1 MTARGRNDS
10 SGQHGERA
18 GHREDCAV
26 LVDGVPAAAR
36 RDEVV
41 NHGRRGGGD
50 SRRASNHNV
59 QALHALDS
67 WTQAP
72 WLPPF
77 ALLDATLALDSNASW
92 LRQALQPG
100 TSRTGC
106 SLTGY
111 AGTAAATARALPCR
125 GVDALT
131 APGERLGAAH
141 VLLAVQP
148 PDLARLGRCA
158 STGLMARTTQQS

>member
-1 MTARGRNDS
+1 MA
-10 SGQHGERA
+10 GE
-18 GHREDCAV
+18 AV
-26 LVDGVPAAAR
+26 VF
-36 RDEVV
+36 
-41 NHGRRGGGD
+41 

-72 WLPPF
+72 WLPPL

-92 LRQALQPG
+92 LRQALPPG

-111 AGTAAATARALPCR
+111 AGTAAATA
-125 GVDALT
+125 
-131 APGERLGAAH
+131 
-141 VLLAVQP
+141 
-148 PDLARLGRCA
+148 GRCPA
-158 STGLMARTTQQS
+158 AGWMP